1 MAEPDFTFLDGRIRA
16 ELDRRTVENHGGGG
30 HDGGMDGRVAK
41 LEADVKDIRTDLKT
55 LVKDVAELK
64 GRAAAM
70 PTMWQ
75 LITMFMAV
83 VGVVATFSIFTVNR
97 VDRVETKIDAVLN
110 RLPPMN
116 H

>member
-1 MAEPDFTFLDGRIRA
+1 MAEPDFTLI
-16 ELDRRTVENHGGGG
+16 DRRIDEALGRRTLETGGGGG
-30 HDGGMDGRVAK
+30 HDNGMDGRVSR
-41 LEADVKDIRTDLKT
+41 LEADVREIKGDLKA

-83 VGVVATFSIFTVNR
+83 IGVVATFSIFTVNR
-97 VDRVETKIDAVLN
+97 VDRVEGKVEAILN
-110 RLPPMN
+110 KLPPR
-116 H
+116 